1 MRVWGKRALLGGIA
15 AFVVAQ
21 FIPVTGANPLVDPA
35 QGIFTRMIVPPE
47 IGDILTRACQDCH
60 SNLTVWP
67 WYSRIAPVSWLTIVR
82 ASPQPRCRGARP
94 VHRTAALPAGFG
106 AETPRSLGVAPG
118 CQTLMGYAA
127 KLVTYKTSPT
137 AHFPRSGG

>member
-21 FIPVTGANPLVDPA
+21 FIPVTGANPPVDPA
-35 QGIFTRMIVPPE
+35 QGIFARMTVPPE

-67 WYSRIAPVSWLTIVR
+67 WYSRIASAL
-82 ASPQPRCRGARP
+82 SES
-94 VHRTAALPAGFG
+94 TA
-106 AETPRSLGVAPG
+106 
-118 CQTLMGYAA
+118 
-127 KLVTYKTSPT
+127 
-137 AHFPRSGG
+137 